1 MKRYF
6 IFINLQFY
14 FPNFFFTRVDF
25 NFGRLFLIKLIL
37 WNRRVLFF
45 QRYPD
50 NCPRRKLPS
59 PPVRVRVWFRVNVR
73 TRTGGQVSS
82 GAIALEPF
90 QNLIVFFFFFFLFDS
105 IVDFFFLFFYEKILH
120 AQKAPKSTRKHQKT
134 LKAPKALKGTK
145 TPRQKHKTQICE

>member
-1 MKRYF
+1 MHTSLRPYNLKPWNVVYTKRYF
-6 IFINLQFY
+6 IFIHLQFY

-50 NCPRRKLPS
+50 NCPRGKLPS

-90 QNLIVFFFFFFLFDS
+90 QNLIVFFNFYFLFDS
-105 IVDFFFLFFYEKILH
+105 TVYFSYFYFFTKRFYTHKKH
-120 AQKAPKSTRKHQKT
+120 QKAPESTKKH
-134 LKAPKALKGTK
+134 
-145 TPRQKHKTQICE
+145 